1 MLFRSQ
7 AAATQSFEPLKQ
19 YNEHG
24 AEYWSARDLQPM
36 LGYSPWRR
44 FEQAVDRAKAS
55 CAVFGPYESQRL
67 PMQRRHLLFTLA
79 AAGLAGCAG
88 VGGPRHVLLSQ
99 ADLQARIER
108 HFPHQRRVLEL
119 IDVTVARPNV
129 RLLPERN
136 RIATDLDLIATE
148 RLSGRTVR
156 GNLVLDYALRYEPA
170 DASLRLTQVQV
181 QQASLDLGSGPLSP
195 SNARIAALLAERV
208 LDDFA
213 IYRADPERLKR
224 LQRAGDR
231 KSVV

>member
-1 MLFRSQ
+1 
-7 AAATQSFEPLKQ
+7 
-19 YNEHG
+19 
-24 AEYWSARDLQPM
+24 
-36 LGYSPWRR
+36 
-44 FEQAVDRAKAS
+44 
-55 CAVFGPYESQRL
+55 
-67 PMQRRHLLFTLA
+67 MQRRHVLFTLA

-88 VGGPRHVLLSQ
+88 VGGPRDVVLSQ

-156 GNLVLDYALRYEPA
+156 GSLVLDYALRYEPA
-170 DASLRLTQVQV
+170 DASVRLTQVQV
-181 QQASLDLGSGPLSP
+181 QQARLDLGSGPLSP

-213 IYRADPERLKR
+213 VYRADPERLKL
-224 LQRAGDR
+224 LQRAGITAAQI
-231 KSVV
+231 VVTARGVELRFAEPQ